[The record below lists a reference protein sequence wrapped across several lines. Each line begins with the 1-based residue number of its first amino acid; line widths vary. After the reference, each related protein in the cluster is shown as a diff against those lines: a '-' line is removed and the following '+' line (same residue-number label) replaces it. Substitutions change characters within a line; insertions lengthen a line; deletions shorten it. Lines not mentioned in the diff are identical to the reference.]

1 MKNSVFFIYLLIL
14 AGSTYL
20 IRVIPFIAIKEKINN
35 SFVRS
40 FLYYIPYAVLTAMT
54 IPAVF
59 YATNWWVGAAAGLI
73 AAVVFALKGK
83 GLTTVAV
90 ASCVALFIFPLKRF
104 HQYHIRNDGIF
115 IFNLLSSV
123 YATVT
128 VIACLA
134 CIHSPVCFLLNIV
147 YKLPVFLQTSYTSV

>member
-20 IRVIPFIAIKEKINN
+20 IRVIPFIAIKEKISN

-54 IPAVF
+54 IPAAF

-73 AAVVFALKGK
+73 AAVIFALKGK

-90 ASCVALFIFPLKRF
+90 ASCVAVFIVELF
-104 HQYHIRNDGIF
+104 H
-115 IFNLLSSV
+115 
-123 YATVT
+123 
-128 VIACLA
+128 
-134 CIHSPVCFLLNIV
+134 
-147 YKLPVFLQTSYTSV
+147 

>member
-54 IPAVF
+54 IPAYNRGRGFLCGGIYCRAVP
-59 YATNWWVGAAAGLI
+59 LI
-73 AAVVFALKGK
+73 
-83 GLTTVAV
+83 
-90 ASCVALFIFPLKRF
+90 IYFP
-104 HQYHIRNDGIF
+104 
-115 IFNLLSSV
+115 
-123 YATVT
+123 T
-128 VIACLA
+128 
-134 CIHSPVCFLLNIV
+134 
-147 YKLPVFLQTSYTSV
+147 